1 MGGDLWAD
9 RSLDV
14 SEPAPIL
21 IFDSGLGGLTVHDQ
35 IRRLMPELPLA
46 YLADDAAF
54 PYGNMTER
62 VCQAR
67 VLHVISRA
75 IAALTPCL
83 VVIACNTASTIAIA
97 ALRQAHALPFVGT
110 VPAVKPAAAASR
122 SGLISV
128 LGTPA
133 TITRDY
139 THDLIATHAAACKVK
154 LVGAARLARLAEDYL
169 THGKTQEEAVRA
181 EIAPC
186 FVKDGSMRTDAIA
199 LACTHYP
206 LLLPVFE
213 RVAPWPVQWIDPA
226 PAVARRAQSLLG
238 SQAGSAAQS
247 QTAFYLTGGKPPA
260 AHLANALVQRGL
272 IWTPGLALPLELV
285 ATG

>member
-1 MGGDLWAD
+1 MSGDLWAD
-9 RSLDV
+9 LSLDV

-35 IRRLMPELPLA
+35 IRLLMPDARLA
-46 YLADDAAF
+46 YLADDAGF
-54 PYGNMTER
+54 PYGDMSET

-67 VLHVISRA
+67 VLNVISRA
-75 IAALTPCL
+75 IAELKPRM

-97 ALRQAHALPFVGT
+97 ALRQAHPLPFVGT
-110 VPAVKPAAAASR
+110 VPAVKPAAAASC

-139 THDLIATHAAACKVK
+139 THDLIATHAATCKVT
-154 LVGAARLARLAEDYL
+154 LVGAARLARQAEDYL
-169 THGKTQEEAVRA
+169 THGQTDEVAVRT

-186 FVKDGSMRTDAIA
+186 FVEAGGKRTDAIA

-226 PAVARRAQSLLG
+226 PAVARRAQNLLG
-238 SQAGSAAQS
+238 SLAGSAAQAS
-247 QTAFYLTGGKPPA
+247 TAFYLTGGKPPA
-260 AHLANALVQRGL
+260 AHLANALAQRGL
-272 IWTPGLALPLELV
+272 IWTSGLALPLELA